1 MVRENVPNVMAHINA
16 VGAMGKATFSRNIAM
31 RFIQN
36 ALIVMAQ
43 EFVRLVMFPND
54 RIATEECRPDY
65 THSKIDNY
73 EYGFGIHV
81 ATIQL

>member
-1 MVRENVPNVMAHINA
+1 MVRENVQNAMARINA
-16 VGAMGKATFSRNIAM
+16 VDAMGKAICSRNIAM

-43 EFVRLVMFPND
+43 EFARHAMSHAVNHDMEDNLQ
-54 RIATEECRPDY
+54 DY
-65 THSKIDNY
+65 TPLRIDNY